1 MDQDL
6 TLFIA
11 AATPGLVVLVAGI
24 VVILR
29 APTND
34 RAARLRGGR
43 LNAVGFGLYVLG
55 LALALAWVGIARD
68 AWVLV
73 VFAVVVL
80 GPQVAFMLW
89 LARRMRL
96 PGEPSQ

>member
-1 MDQDL
+1 VDQSL
-6 TLFIA
+6 ALFIA
-11 AATPGLVVLVAGI
+11 AATPGLVVLVGGI
-24 VVILR
+24 VGILR
-29 APTND
+29 APTSD
-34 RAARLRGGR
+34 RAARLRGAR
-43 LNAVGFGLYVLG
+43 LNAIGFGLFVLG
-55 LALALAWVGIARD
+55 LALALAWVGSARG

-96 PGEPSQ
+96 